1 MDRKVFFS
9 DGGVI
14 ISDSRFIASGYI
26 YNIRDLASVRLGVVE
41 PPRWL
46 AFFSMVLGLLLSLT
60 EGSLFVVGG
69 FLIALGI
76 MVGLFTKTRYAVILK
91 TITGEHRVLLDRNRE
106 YILQVV
112 NALEAAILNRRTPVM
127 DQPVQNQEIGR
138 TAWVDLPSMP
148 PPMVE

>member
-26 YNIRDLASVRLGVVE
+26 YSIRDLAAVRLGVVE
-41 PPRWL
+41 PPWWL
-46 AFFSMVLGLLLSLT
+46 AFLSLGLGLVLSLT
-60 EGSLFVVGG
+60 EGPLFVVGG

-76 MVGLFTKTRYAVILK
+76 MVGLFAKTRYAVILK
-91 TITGEHRVLLDRNRE
+91 TTTGEHHVLLDRDRD

-112 NALEAAILNRRTPVM
+112 NAVEAAMLNRQSPVM
-127 DQPVQNQEIGR
+127 NDHVQKRQASR
-138 TAWVDLPSMP
+138 TSWIDLPSP
-148 PPMVE
+148 VAE